1 MLETVQSMS
10 LLAIMEILGPVL
22 LAIALIYAIV
32 QWSRRPRA
40 ARRTSDEATRRLY
53 REGEPEKEVGGRARE
68 RSRPRYKPSSCSSA
82 PRQPR

>member
-32 QWSRRPRA
+32 QWSRRPRV
-40 ARRTSDEATRRLY
+40 ARRISDEATRRLY
-53 REGEPEKEVGGRARE
+53 REGEPEKEVDLDI
-68 RSRPRYKPSSCSSA
+68 SPPPRSSA